1 MNNRL
6 TILAAV
12 ACMVFACSV
21 TFGQSRMQ
29 LSAIDK
35 PSVDANA
42 RAIAALSRLDQDV
55 IVYGSLGDFEEGRKL
70 SRVPVATFAQ
80 HFDEACAE
88 VMPLLDEM
96 PASKFKT
103 QLTNALD
110 SYRDGLFWWR
120 QAEQP
125 RVVSVANLGYASHD
139 RTPADAAWLATLP
152 YTVAIHWRQAHK
164 YLKQAEQTPGR

>member
-1 MNNRL
+1 M
-6 TILAAV
+6 A
-12 ACMVFACSV
+12 FAGSV
-21 TFGQSRMQ
+21 TFGQSRVQ

-35 PSVDANA
+35 PTVDTNA
-42 RAIAALSRLDQDV
+42 RAIAALSRLDRDV
-55 IVYGSLGDFEEGRKL
+55 IVYGSLGDFEDGRKL
-70 SRVPVATFAQ
+70 SHVPVATFEQ
-80 HFDEACAE
+80 HFNEACAE
-88 VMPLLDEM
+88 VTPLLDEM

-139 RTPADAAWLATLP
+139 RTPADAALFATLP

-164 YLKQAEQTPGR
+164 YLKQAEQTLGR